1 MRSFKRVLGMVFA
14 VAMMMTCLSF
24 AVSADTSVV
33 ESGAVADK
41 YSYNLYSDGLLEVI
55 SETDT
60 ADLDSISK
68 TTLEKAT
75 SLSAEYSGSNEEVL
89 FTVSCSRSYCNIDDF
104 KFKFADGIT
113 VYNIAIQGFPK
124 YTGAAGSIILPGN
137 CEICGVEMK
146 DSYVTSMDYLTGL
159 VIEDFALD
167 NCDQIGSVAVSGNFD
182 SCYITGCDKLTKVD
196 LRGCPKMTDC
206 KVNKNNELTECYFP
220 ESLKTIRYA
229 SCIGNPKLT
238 GVKIPDSVIQIQDYA
253 FANSGLKSVSIPD
266 GVLMIG
272 YYAFAGTSLETVNIP
287 VTVTRI
293 DAKAF
298 LGCSVKTVNFG
309 GTRAQF
315 ENIWISNGSSDSGSI
330 NDVFGNAEIR
340 FNENRRSCWVQGGS
354 EDMWFYLDNA
364 GLMVSGWKSVNG
376 SWYLFD
382 ENYGI
387 MLQDWQ
393 KSDNAWYYLGEDGAM
408 KTGWQLIEDDWHYF
422 GSDGAMRLG
431 WQSIGG
437 KWYYLDSANG
447 SMKTGWQQIDGVW
460 YYFESSGAMFTGW
473 KQSGSDWYFLKS
485 DGSMAA
491 NEYCQGYW
499 LGSNGKW
506 TYQYKATW
514 RKDSKGWWYGDSTG
528 WYAKNESFKI
538 DGKVYYFDADGYCT
552 NP

>member
-33 ESGAVADK
+33 ESGAIADK

-75 SLSAEYSGSNEEVL
+75 SLSVEYSGSDEEVL

-113 VYNIAIQGFPK
+113 VNIAIQGFPK

-182 SCYITGCDKLTKVD
+182 FCYITGCDKLTKVD
-196 LRGCPKMTDC
+196 LRGCTGMATC
-206 KVNKNNELTECYFP
+206 QVTKNAELTELYYP
-220 ESLKTIRYA
+220 ESLLVVPTYG
-229 SCIGNPKLT
+229 CCLNPKLT
-238 GVKIPDSVIQIQDYA
+238 VVQIPGSVLEIQDGA
-253 FANSGLKSVSIPD
+253 FQSSGLKSVIIPD
-266 GVLMIG
+266 GVVRIG
-272 YYAFAGTSLETVNIP
+272 YYSFAGNPLETIDIP
-287 VTVTRI
+287 ATVSRI
-293 DAKAF
+293 DAKSF
-298 LGCSVKTVNFG
+298 LGCSSLKKVNFY
-309 GTRAQF
+309 GTQAQF
-315 ENIWISNGSSDSGSI
+315 EKIDISSYSGDSVSI
-330 NDVFGNAEIR
+330 YDVFGNATINFDEST
-340 FNENRRSCWVQGGS
+340 RSVWVKGG
-354 EDMWFYLDNA
+354 DRWFYFDEA
-364 GLMVSGWKSVNG
+364 GVMAKGWKSVKG
-376 SWYLFD
+376 SWYLFSIS
-382 ENYGI
+382 YGI

-447 SMKTGWQQIDGVW
+447 SMKTGWQQIGGVW